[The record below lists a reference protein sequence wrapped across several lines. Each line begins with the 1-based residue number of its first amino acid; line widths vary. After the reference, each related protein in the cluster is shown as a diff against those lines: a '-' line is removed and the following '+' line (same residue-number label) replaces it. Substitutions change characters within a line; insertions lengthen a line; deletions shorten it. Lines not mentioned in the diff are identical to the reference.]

1 MCACPSAKAGT
12 HTPYSLILGAV
23 AETFS
28 LIERRWLWVPA
39 FSGTTRED
47 SIVKQSNRHCEPT
60 GRANARPFRH
70 CERSEAIHGRSEES
84 MDCFVAS
91 APRND
96 AAIVSHTT
104 SPSRRDA
111 PESIHLFP
119 PKEGVGNAG
128 CPLHPQPRVHLVVVE
143 RTRVTTSTPESPDV
157 PARNGLTAYNALSPE
172 YRAFLPPS
180 PSGYGTSAPGRADMP
195 PKDLTPTTEASGP
208 HDFAVRCNIARQLA
222 V

>member
-96 AAIVSHTT
+96 GALIADTT
-104 SPSRRDA
+104 SSSRRDA
-111 PESIHLFP
+111 PEVCFYLSP
-119 PKEGVGNAG
+119 PQRACGMPAARSTRSHVSSAES
-128 CPLHPQPRVHLVVVE
+128 PRVVA
-143 RTRVTTSTPESPDV
+143 TGPPEH
-157 PARNGLTAYNALSPE
+157 PE
-172 YRAFLPPS
+172 LPQ
-180 PSGYGTSAPGRADMP
+180 GM
-195 PKDLTPTTEASGP
+195 
-208 HDFAVRCNIARQLA
+208 
-222 V
+222 